1 MHHERSVIQG
11 DPKRPDPRLR
21 SYHIYKCN
29 VCKHTQDFNNQPNFQ
44 HRLRPCPNCGVTDD
58 TNDKEYLL
66 RQQQALEQEV
76 SLLTTTLDQK
86 RKALTEVLNRL
97 RMLENIQGGSQ
108 NGIPIPSINRS

>member
-66 RQQQALEQEV
+66 RQQQALEQQIASLEAQTQGLQEE
-76 SLLTTTLDQK
+76 LLTLQAKLKVNQTIKET
-86 RKALTEVLNRL
+86 V
-97 RMLENIQGGSQ
+97 
-108 NGIPIPSINRS
+108 